1 MKEAAGLLDSLA
13 GIRIYPHCSAGHS
26 AGWRG
31 SRASGRS
38 REPTIATASRVAWL

>member
-26 AGWRG
+26 AG
-31 SRASGRS
+31 
-38 REPTIATASRVAWL
+38 